1 MKPWVL
7 PVVKD
12 RSIRRETSMVACLE
26 AAILLLSKLR
36 PAEPVACWE
45 REELVFLWSLK
56 NIWRSSFRVL
66 LWMWEDGQ
74 GVLCL
79 VDAAFASLN
88 LHFLSFL
95 SPLLLFFPPTPI
107 YYSVSVFSCSFAR
120 VDLRLSPFGFW
131 CCPYS
136 LKFLWRQFSPLFSKC
151 VDIHS
156 ISSLTKKK
164 KNVVKKKSEPDFL
177 KLSKTSVERRE
188 NVQVSSYFYLS
199 SFPIQI
205 VSIRNVRRFR
215 GIQSWSWIIQIYI
228 KNAELLEQPVH
239 FTENIGKTLGNE
251 NKYHLFLS
259 FLLKGQTKRKKSQ
272 L

>member
-164 KNVVKKKSEPDFL
+164 KKCCEKEKWTRLPQTFQNFCWEK
-177 KLSKTSVERRE
+177 
-188 NVQVSSYFYLS
+188 
-199 SFPIQI
+199 
-205 VSIRNVRRFR
+205 
-215 GIQSWSWIIQIYI
+215 
-228 KNAELLEQPVH
+228 
-239 FTENIGKTLGNE
+239 GKCTGQF
-251 NKYHLFLS
+251 LFLS
-259 FLLKGQTKRKKSQ
+259 EQLSHPNSQHKECKKI
-272 L
+272 